1 MKLVNFYGRNVTVI
15 LTDGSSVKGIVN
27 DYIYPED
34 NENRKESII
43 IDTNYGEIIELYEH
57 DMLSISVEE

>member
-27 DYIYPED
+27 DYIDPED
-34 NENRKESII
+34 NENMKESII
-43 IDTNYGEIIELYEH
+43 IDTNSGEIIELYEH